1 MPYLRKEIMKI
12 TREALKNY
20 VGCILGGAVGDALG
34 APVEFM
40 SIDQIR
46 STYSEQGIADYDEAY
61 GLKGAFTDDTQ
72 MTLFTA
78 EGILRGIV
86 RRIERGIGG
95 AEVAIVDYAYERWF
109 RTQTEEFGLSNKSGD
124 IDDGWLIGHEF
135 LWSRR
140 APGNT
145 CLSALASRQQ
155 GNREYGTPV
164 NNDSKGCGTVMRVAP
179 VGLTA
184 DPDNAYQFAKAI
196 SFLTHGHPTAATSA
210 GALAYIISELVKGS
224 SLSVASQRALKV
236 TEKDEQE
243 NSYPNETSTAVKRAL
258 DFATTQH
265 EPSFERVE
273 SLGLGWVAEEAL
285 AISLYC
291 ALVTENFRDG
301 VLLAINHSG
310 DSDSTGAITGNL
322 LGLMLGEANIP
333 GEWKQDLEGYEVVHQ
348 IASDLFNLPREYF
361 SSDFG
366 GAINQ
371 QRNNE
376 YWGRYPGP

>member
-1 MPYLRKEIMKI
+1 MKI
-12 TREALKNY
+12 SREALKNY
-20 VGCILGGAVGDALG
+20 VGCILGGAIGDALG

-46 STYSEQGIADYDEAY
+46 ATYGEQGVADYNEAY
-61 GLKGAFTDDTQ
+61 SLKGAFTDDTQ

-95 AEVAIVDYAYERWF
+95 AVVAIVDYAYERWF
-109 RTQTEEFGLSNKSGD
+109 RTQTEEFGISNSSGD

-164 NNDSKGCGTVMRVAP
+164 TNDSKGCGTVMRVAP

-210 GALAYIISELVKGS
+210 GALAYIISALVKGS
-224 SLSVASQRALKV
+224 SLTAASEKALKV
-236 TEKDEQE
+236 AEKDEQE
-243 NSYPNETSTAVKRAL
+243 NSYPEETSAAVKRAL
-258 DFATTQH
+258 DLATKQH
-265 EPSFERVE
+265 APSFVRVE
-273 SLGLGWVAEEAL
+273 SLGLGWIAEEAL

-291 ALVTENFRDG
+291 ALVTENFCDG

-322 LGLMLGEANIP
+322 LGLIFGEEDIP
-333 GEWKQDLEGYEVVHQ
+333 DKWKQGLEGYEVVHQ
-348 IASDLFNLPREYF
+348 VASDLFNLPREY
-361 SSDFG
+361 SSSAFG
-366 GAINQ
+366 AKIDH

-376 YWGRYPGP
+376 YWGRYPGC